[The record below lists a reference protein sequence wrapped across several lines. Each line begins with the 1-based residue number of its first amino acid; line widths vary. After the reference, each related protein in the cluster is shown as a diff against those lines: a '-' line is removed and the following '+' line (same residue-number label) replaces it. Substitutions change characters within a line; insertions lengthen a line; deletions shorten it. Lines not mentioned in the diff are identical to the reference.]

1 MKKRVKQKN
10 FPVNQLCFW
19 EDNGEC
25 QGYNITS
32 IRDEDGVYKVK
43 YTVKFVDD
51 SESTSDVLAKSIIET
66 ITGCPHGAGGGKRKR
81 KSKKNNIGIN

>member
-32 IRDEDGVYKVK
+32 IRDEDGVYKV
-43 YTVKFVDD
+43 TIHAD
-51 SESTSDVLAKSIIET
+51 SETISDKSTFIESSFDNDVCGYRFI
-66 ITGCPHGAGGGKRKR
+66 GKR
-81 KSKKNNIGIN
+81 